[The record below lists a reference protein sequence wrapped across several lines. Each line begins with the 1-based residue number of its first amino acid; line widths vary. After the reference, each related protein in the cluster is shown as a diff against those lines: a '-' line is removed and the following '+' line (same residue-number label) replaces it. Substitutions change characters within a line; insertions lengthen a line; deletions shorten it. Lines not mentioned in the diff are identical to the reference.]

1 MVIIIINIVQAIMIV
16 VPIFILQTIN
26 FMHITNFKAINIKKL
41 VIIMEHMCVKLLTI
55 VNIVMLNFI
64 RGLCLNLTSIMFNI
78 EEGIDFNFII
88 NFIIHPI
95 FIFLLPFIIF
105 KYLSFL
111 FHFAT
116 FLLTD

>member
-1 MVIIIINIVQAIMIV
+1 MIV

-26 FMHITNFKAINIKKL
+26 FKHITNFKAINIKKL
-41 VIIMEHMCVKLLTI
+41 VIIMEHMHQDPVILLTI

-64 RGLCLNLTSIMFNI
+64 RGLCLNLTSNMFNI
-78 EEGIDFNFII
+78 EEAIDFDVFI